1 MERAQVRR
9 QVTDKAVEEERTR
22 HSQQNPVAGQG
33 KQSDPAVS
41 ADRNAQPSDKRM
53 GKLSPLRGRRESIR
67 PSPLRNLELSVAMG
81 TATSSTQRQEMVIQT
96 ILDYLAQA
104 VGVRDAGA
112 RCQGRA
118 PMGQTD

>member
-1 MERAQVRR
+1 MHIILDRIRSLVRAN
-9 QVTDKAVEEERTR
+9 KATPQSVLIAML
-22 HSQQNPVAGQG
+22 NPQIKGWANYHHCAVA
-33 KQSDPAVS
+33 A
-41 ADRNAQPSDKRM
+41 
-53 GKLSPLRGRRESIR
+53 ESIR

-81 TATSSTQRQEMVIQT
+81 AAASSTQGQEMVVQA

-112 RCQGRA
+112 GCQWQA